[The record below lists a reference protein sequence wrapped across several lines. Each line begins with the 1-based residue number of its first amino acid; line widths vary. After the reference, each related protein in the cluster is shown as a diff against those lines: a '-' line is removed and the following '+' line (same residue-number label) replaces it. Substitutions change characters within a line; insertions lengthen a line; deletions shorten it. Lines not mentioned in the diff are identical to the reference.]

1 MKKYM
6 PHISIVSILCI
17 LCALPV
23 SNAFAAG
30 SVRTLGGAGTY
41 NGTTAAATR
50 AGTVSRAGSL
60 RISPTKTRT
69 VSSGTRTNSDGT
81 TTPTERLSI
90 GKFLNGATSI
100 STTSA
105 SSAAA
110 AAETANEI
118 SNINNQISEIYNTI
132 QTIEGDITNIENT
145 KQDSLTAGDYIKIE
159 NDEVSLDLTE
169 LEEYLTNNLDLPNKV
184 KIEYDSA
191 TDILKWSEDGGATYT
206 DLVDLSALTGDYVT
220 TTELSETIATL
231 ATKSAL
237 ETLTERVTTAEN
249 TITEL
254 QTAIGN
260 IDIPE
265 QEQADWSES
274 DNTKKSFIKNK
285 PTNLVT
291 TDDLDDAFGS
301 IVIPEQEQA
310 DWSES
315 DNTKKSFIK
324 NKPTNLVTTD
334 DLDGAIDG
342 IVIPEQAQAD
352 WTEADDS
359 KAAFINHKP
368 DLSVY
373 ATTEAM
379 NEALAT
385 KADTATIGEGFDAD
399 NTVAGAIAELNTT
412 INGDPQDENDTGLVG
427 DVATLQNTVDS
438 LADVAFSGSYNDLI
452 DTPDMSGYQVKPAS
466 GVAEGKVLTYTGTDV
481 DANVSAS
488 YVMVP
493 VATAA
498 PSTVAPTGFLEMWV
512 Q

>member
-291 TDDLDDAFGS
+291 TDDLD
-301 IVIPEQEQA
+301 
-310 DWSES
+310 
-315 DNTKKSFIK
+315 
-324 NKPTNLVTTD
+324 
-334 DLDGAIDG
+334 GAIDG

-412 INGDPQDENDTGLVG
+412 VNGDPQDENDTGLVG

>member
-1 MKKYM
+1 MKKHT
-6 PHISIVSILCI
+6 PRISVVSILCM
-17 LCALPV
+17 LCALHAG
-23 SNAFAAG
+23 NTWAAG
-30 SVRTLGGAGTY
+30 SVRTLGGAGTF
-41 NGTTAAATR
+41 NGTSAAATR

-60 RISPTKTRT
+60 RISPSKTRS
-69 VSSGTRTNSDGT
+69 VSAGIRTNSDGT
-81 TTPTERLSI
+81 TAPTERLSI

-118 SNINNQISEIYNTI
+118 SNINNQISDIYNTI
-132 QTIEGDITNIENT
+132 QTIEGNITNLENT
-145 KQDSLTAGDYIKIE
+145 KQDSLTAGDYITIE

-169 LEEYLTNNLDLPNKV
+169 LEEYLTEHLNLPNP
-184 KIEYDSA
+184 IDIQYDD
-191 TDILKWSEDGGATYT
+191 TEDVLKWTKDGTTWTTLLDIA
-206 DLVDLSALTGDYVT
+206 DLMGDYVSV
-220 TTELSETIATL
+220 TELQETVATL
-231 ATKSAL
+231 ATKTAL

-265 QEQADWSES
+265 QEQADWSE
-274 DNTKKSFIKNK
+274 
-285 PTNLVT
+285 
-291 TDDLDDAFGS
+291 A
-301 IVIPEQEQA
+301 
-310 DWSES
+310 

-412 INGDPQDENDTGLVG
+412 VNGDPQDENDTGLVG

>member
-23 SNAFAAG
+23 SNALAAG

-291 TDDLDDAFGS
+291 TDDLD
-301 IVIPEQEQA
+301 
-310 DWSES
+310 
-315 DNTKKSFIK
+315 
-324 NKPTNLVTTD
+324 
-334 DLDGAIDG
+334 GAIDG

>member
-1 MKKYM
+1 M

-23 SNAFAAG
+23 SNALAAG

-291 TDDLDDAFGS
+291 TDDLD
-301 IVIPEQEQA
+301 
-310 DWSES
+310 
-315 DNTKKSFIK
+315 
-324 NKPTNLVTTD
+324 
-334 DLDGAIDG
+334 GAIDG